1 MMMIII
7 DYYNIIYTSI
17 LAINDSINTKYFH
30 KEIKII
36 QLYNYKSVWKPE
48 KNYNNSA
55 WGAKTKNWYTI
66 RVYQKT

>member
-7 DYYNIIYTSI
+7 DYYNIIFTLI

-30 KEIKII
+30 KKIKIN
-36 QLYNYKSVWKPE
+36 LYNYKSVWKPG
-48 KNYNNSA
+48 KYYNNNSA
-55 WGAKTKNWYTI
+55 WGAKNWYAI